1 MEKYYKEQIDFLTL
15 KRDTELDKLVN
26 ILKSNSDRLII
37 ENQFELMMKEQNQL
51 SLTIGANIEE
61 NNLTI
66 I

>member
-1 MEKYYKEQIDFLTL
+1 MEKSYKEQIDFLTL